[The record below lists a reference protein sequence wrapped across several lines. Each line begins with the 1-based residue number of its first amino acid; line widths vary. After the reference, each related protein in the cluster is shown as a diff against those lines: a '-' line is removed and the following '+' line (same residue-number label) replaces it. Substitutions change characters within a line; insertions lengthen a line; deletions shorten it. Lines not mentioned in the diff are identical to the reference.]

1 MTRRIFGAAS
11 AALGMAVMMTAL
23 LWSGVAWAAHDAGKQ
38 CYDCHDLSGANV
50 EPGTHLV
57 SRGVM
62 TESKSHGWT
71 IGKRLGCT
79 FCHRS
84 VNATA
89 AMPDALTGLT
99 GTTPGSSRHP
109 VARNFATGAVDNTA
123 YLSNDNTATADH
135 LDCRDCHDTALVSYP
150 NHSANW
156 INNVG
161 AAGQTKATNPYG
173 LKNVSGL
180 KAYDDLCRACHRSG
194 AAFTAFTGKAIN
206 TGVATKLVLA
216 SHDNAVDNT
225 VNAIKDLDN
234 TILRPQNQYAAKR
247 TCSMCHD
254 GHNSTTSHLFN
265 DGHEKDW
272 TGAPEPAIDEN
283 TDCTTVCHMRGDA
296 VNGYDAHGHGKA
308 ADWNGTPMNRACTA
322 CHDISKP
329 HAPGSA
335 VYEIKYR
342 FPSLDNSWKT
352 PSAFG
357 KPVKSICGQCH
368 GTKSLH
374 ATAKG
379 SVGCIDCHDQ
389 HAKNSDNNVM
399 MIRSTN
405 RVAGTAVGVV
415 SGVGSTIGSEPVLFQ
430 KSQKYPNGPNYD
442 YFSSTSYQGDTSA
455 GFCDQRACHGAGATT
470 GTPYIPMSTYMSS
483 GKHAGGNQAPGS
495 NCESCHAH
503 VDPAGSFRASSSCT
517 SCHGQPP
524 PPADNTSGTVYPRT
538 ETLSPHPLHAGPA
551 SGTGYGFG
559 CRTCHSNYTDSSTH
573 NTATKSFQS
582 VFFDNAYKR
591 GVSAY
596 DNATFTCTNITCHSD
611 GRGNVP
617 RIAPTWFTGGGG
629 QVTLTCVDCHLGSS
643 VSGFPIVSGAHTK
656 HLNSGYGCSTCHV
669 DTVADDNVTL
679 NASTGKANHVNF
691 IRNVSIKGAY
701 DNDATSTNNWDN
713 VAGTCSGI
721 KCHGGSTVNWTT
733 DIGKVSCANCHV
745 RTGDVDDFGN
755 GSAASINGNSVTAG
769 IDNTEWMYSGHGRD
783 TGSYDCTAN
792 VAPNLVGSST
802 GKNKCKFCH
811 DGTVAHGV
819 AANPF
824 RLANTNWNGMG
835 INGNCY
841 VCHEKGSAAGY
852 QPPQDNASLTYS
864 LKTSASF
871 VDNNH
876 YNLGNAVNARHSA
889 TYNGGQFCWD
899 CHDPH
904 GDRSNATTGNIIM
917 IGKKVNASTEGVLG
931 IPTGGTAGAGRRDA
945 VFTKNV
951 TGADYATGGGA
962 YTGICETCHIAASG
976 ITHYYNT
983 GVGTAHSSS
992 KCTTCHSHDGGFKGM
1007 GGPDVGQY
1015 FDRKIMPSGNY
1026 ADNSSHPL
1034 RGLTENSAALL
1045 FGGAGSTNC
1054 LGCHYG
1060 SGAARTSDECLKC
1073 HYENNGGTAALGTNH
1088 MDKLIQL
1095 AAITPG
1101 TNTYG
1106 TAAFPIA
1113 SITDYDNWCLQCH
1126 NAVSATS
1133 LGGIAVTSKA
1143 VTPTAAFNNGRH
1155 RNNLTQAIGCIYCH
1169 QPHGRG
1175 NAKLIRENADNRRTA
1190 GGTPMRF
1197 GVFPNDNLSL
1207 GGYGAAQN
1215 QNFRARQYWADNS
1228 LPYLPEA
1235 DDDQSYCNKT
1245 CHPAKLSNSLNKD
1258 RMVKRDGT
1266 TGNYLPNGAPL
1277 YRKVFIVGG
1286 VEYTTDNTV
1295 ATHHQH
1301 PNGEII
1307 PTDSMINW
1315 YASLTGSTGP
1325 SFYQYPLTTSSLP
1338 SAYNP
1343 ATSDLPFSPDYLG
1356 DGVREFTNAYNGL
1369 GVRITY
1375 RLTCS
1380 TCHNPHGTTLANAP
1394 GDDGFPDLRL
1404 PRANPSTL
1412 CLRCHK

>member
-1 MTRRIFGAAS
+1 MTRRIIGAAS
-11 AALGMAVMMTAL
+11 AALGMAVLVTAI
-23 LWSGVAWAAHDAGKQ
+23 LWSGAAWAAHDAGKQ
-38 CYDCHDLSGANV
+38 CYVCHDLSGANV
-50 EPGTHLV
+50 EVGTHLI

-62 TESKSHGWT
+62 TESRSHGWT
-71 IGKRLGCT
+71 VGKRLGCT

-123 YLSNDNTATADH
+123 YLSTDNTTTADH
-135 LDCRDCHDTALVSYP
+135 LDCKDCHDIALVSYP
-150 NHSANW
+150 SHNLNW
-156 INNVG
+156 LNNVG

-206 TGVATKLVLA
+206 TGFATKLVLA

-225 VNAIKDLDN
+225 FNAIKDLDN

-254 GHNSTTSHLFN
+254 GHNSTMSHLFN

-296 VNGYDAHGHGKA
+296 VNGYDTHGHGKA
-308 ADWNGTPMNRACTA
+308 TDWNGTPMNRACTA

-335 VYEIKYR
+335 VYEVKYR

-368 GTKSLH
+368 GTKEAH
-374 ATAKG
+374 PTVKG

-415 SGVGSTIGSEPVLFQ
+415 SGVGSTIGSEPVYFQ

-442 YFSSTSYQGDTSA
+442 YFSSTNYQGDTSA
-455 GFCDQRACHGAGATT
+455 GFCDQRACHGAGSNG

-483 GKHAGGNQAPGS
+483 GNHSGGNQAAGS
-495 NCESCHAH
+495 NCEGCHAH
-503 VDPAGSFRASSSCT
+503 QDPAGSFRASSSCT
-517 SCHGQPP
+517 ACHGQPP
-524 PPADNTSGTVYPRT
+524 PPADNTAGTPYPRI
-538 ETLSPHPLHAGPA
+538 EVLSPHPLHAGPA

-559 CRTCHSNYTDSSTH
+559 CRTCHTYYTDSAYH
-573 NTATKSFQS
+573 NTVASKTFQS

-611 GRGNVP
+611 GRGGPP
-617 RIAPTWFTGGGG
+617 RIAPTWFTGVGG
-629 QVTLTCVDCHLGSS
+629 QVTLTCVDCHRGSS
-643 VSGFPIVSGAHTK
+643 VSGFPIATGAHTK

-669 DTVADDNVTL
+669 NTVADDNVTL

-691 IRNVSIKGAY
+691 IRNVSIKSAY

-713 VAGTCSGI
+713 AAGTCSGI
-721 KCHGGSTVNWTT
+721 KCHGGNTVNWIT
-733 DIGKVSCANCHV
+733 DIGRISCANCHV
-745 RTGDVDDFGN
+745 GAGDVDDFGN
-755 GSAASINGNSVTAG
+755 GAAASINGNSVTAVV
-769 IDNTEWMYSGHGRD
+769 DNTEWMYSGHGRD

-811 DGTVAHGV
+811 DDTVAHGV

-876 YNLGNAVNARHSA
+876 YALGSVNNARHST

-904 GDRSNATTGNIIM
+904 GDRSNPTTGNLVM
-917 IGKKVNASTEGVLG
+917 IGKKVSAATEGVLG
-931 IPTGGTAGAGRRDA
+931 IPTGGTAGAGRRNA

-951 TGADYATGGGA
+951 AGADYATGSGA
-962 YTGICETCHIAASG
+962 YEGICETCHIAASG
-976 ITHYYNT
+976 ITHYTNT
-983 GVGTAHSSS
+983 GVGTAHYNS
-992 KCTTCHSHDGGFKGM
+992 KCIECHVHDTGFKGA
-1007 GGPDVGQY
+1007 GGSNQEQF
-1015 FDRKIMPSGNY
+1015 FDAGYRT
-1026 ADNSSHPL
+1026 DNSANYRDLSGHRIL
-1034 RGLTENSAALL
+1034 DAASAATMS
-1045 FGGAGSTNC
+1045 FPAEINC
-1054 LGCHYG
+1054 YGCHG
-1060 SGAARTSDECLKC
+1060 VSGTTRFSNECLKC
-1073 HYENNGGTAALGTNH
+1073 HWENRSGALAHASGTFEWATPNGNTLPSAQFGGSGPATDAFCLLCHGTGGGTALNGVPAPIVIPAGESWTGGSGHGATTRLSSDTTVGPPAYNCRDCH
-1088 MDKLIQL
+1088 FSS
-1095 AAITPG
+1095 AAQSGGSGRDNQPPG
-1101 TNTYG
+1101 
-1106 TAAFPIA
+1106 FHA
-1113 SITDYDNWCLQCH
+1113 SIN
-1126 NAVSATS
+1126 
-1133 LGGIAVTSKA
+1133 
-1143 VTPTAAFNNGRH
+1143 R
-1155 RNNLTQAIGCIYCH
+1155 
-1169 QPHGRG
+1169 
-1175 NAKLIRENADNRRTA
+1175 KLVR
-1190 GGTPMRF
+1190 
-1197 GVFPNDNLSL
+1197 NDNLAAGGQEYPHPSDSFYTSIDQRSGRMNNYCATQCHRNTTNGQAKDDNVVSHAWNSKGGEAQSGSQSHPSNMAPTPSALFKAPVNLPLSESL
-1207 GGYGAAQN
+1207 VVA
-1215 QNFRARQYWADNS
+1215 
-1228 LPYLPEA
+1228 P
-1235 DDDQSYCNKT
+1235 
-1245 CHPAKLSNSLNKD
+1245 PA
-1258 RMVKRDGT
+1258 G
-1266 TGNYLPNGAPL
+1266 TGN
-1277 YRKVFIVGG
+1277 
-1286 VEYTTDNTV
+1286 
-1295 ATHHQH
+1295 
-1301 PNGEII
+1301 EIC
-1307 PTDSMINW
+1307 T
-1315 YASLTGSTGP
+1315 
-1325 SFYQYPLTTSSLP
+1325 
-1338 SAYNP
+1338 
-1343 ATSDLPFSPDYLG
+1343 
-1356 DGVREFTNAYNGL
+1356 
-1369 GVRITY
+1369 
-1375 RLTCS
+1375 
-1380 TCHNPHGTTLANAP
+1380 TCHNPHGGGALTDKLGSPLTGGGKQMMRRSFSDNA
-1394 GDDGFPDLRL
+1394 
-1404 PRANPSTL
+1404 STI
-1412 CLRCHK
+1412 CKECHL